1 MAKRRN
7 QSEELQPAPGEVQRV
22 EAPVPAGMQRT
33 RTQRVY
39 APRTDI
45 YETDEA
51 LILVA
56 DMPGVL
62 PEGLDITLEG
72 RELTVR
78 GRAGEYTPA
87 GYSPVYLEYEPGHY
101 ERTFVLSEEI
111 DAERIEAQLKDG
123 VLHLTL
129 PKVPTAQARRIQVR
143 TS

>member
-7 QSEELQPAPGEVQRV
+7 QSQEVQPAPGEVQRV
-22 EAPVPAGMQRT
+22 EAPVPAGMERT
-33 RTQRVY
+33 RTRRVY
-39 APRTDI
+39 AARTDI
-45 YETDEA
+45 LETEEA

-62 PEGLDITLEG
+62 PEGLDVTLEG

-87 GYSPVYLEYEPGHY
+87 GYSPAYLEYEPGHY
-101 ERTFVLSEEI
+101 ERSFVLSEEI
-111 DAERIEAQLKDG
+111 DAERIEARLKDG

-143 TS
+143 TG

>member
-1 MAKRRN
+1 MATR
-7 QSEELQPAPGEVQRV
+7 QSQSQEVQRA
-22 EAPVPAGMQRT
+22 EAPVPAGTERT
-33 RTQRVY
+33 RTRRVY

-62 PEGLDITLEG
+62 PDGLDITLEG
-72 RELTVR
+72 RQLTVR

-87 GYSPVYLEYEPGHY
+87 GYSPVYLEYGPGDY
-101 ERTFVLSEEI
+101 ERSFVLSEEI
-111 DAERIEAQLKDG
+111 DAERLEARLRDG

-129 PKVPTAQARRIQVR
+129 PKAPTAQARRIQVR

>member
-1 MAKRRN
+1 MATTMQGRAM
-7 QSEELQPAPGEVQRV
+7 QPAPGEARSV
-22 EAPVPAGMQRT
+22 EAPAPAGMERT
-33 RTQRVY
+33 RTRRFY

-45 YETDEA
+45 HETGAA

-62 PEGLDITLEG
+62 PEGLDVTLEG

-87 GYSPVYLEYEPGHY
+87 GCNPVYLEYEPGHY

-111 DAERIEAQLKDG
+111 DAERIEARLKDG
-123 VLHLTL
+123 VLHLML

-143 TS
+143 TG

>member
-1 MAKRRN
+1 MATRQN
-7 QSEELQPAPGEVQRV
+7 QNQEAQPKSGEVQRV
-22 EAPVPAGMQRT
+22 EAPVPAGIERT
-33 RTQRVY
+33 RTRRVY

-45 YETDEA
+45 YETDQA

-62 PEGLDITLEG
+62 PDGLDVTLER

-78 GRAGEYTPA
+78 GRAGDYTPE
-87 GYSPVYLEYEPGHY
+87 GYSPIYREYEPGDY
-101 ERTFVLSEEI
+101 ERSFVLSEEI
-111 DAERIEAQLKDG
+111 DAERIEARLKDG

-129 PKVPTAQARRIQVR
+129 PKAPTPQTRRIQVR